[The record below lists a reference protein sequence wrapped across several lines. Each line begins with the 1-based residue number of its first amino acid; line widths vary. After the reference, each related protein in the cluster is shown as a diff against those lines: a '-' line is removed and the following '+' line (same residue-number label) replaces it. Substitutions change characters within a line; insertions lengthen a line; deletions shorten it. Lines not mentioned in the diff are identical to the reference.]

1 MPKKRPEYRVDRD
14 HDQFLSRLK
23 NHLPSF
29 EFFEDQIVRQLETK
43 FDVVVTSSAEL
54 ATTIT
59 ELATPDELDSLI
71 RTKVESAK
79 EHYEMSLIAPSLVKT
94 GPSCTNI

>member
-29 EFFEDQIVRQLETK
+29 NYFEERIVEQLETR
-43 FDVVVTSSAEL
+43 FDVVTTSSAEL
-54 ATTIT
+54 ARTLA
-59 ELATPDELDSLI
+59 ELATHDELDELI
-71 RTKVESAK
+71 RTKIESAD
-79 EHYEMSLIAPSLVKT
+79 EHFEMSMMAPSLVRT